1 MTYVPIDRGT
11 EDWDVPLNAALSD
24 QDTRIQQNTADIST
38 NTNDILTMDA
48 QVDTNTANI
57 ATNTSNIATNT
68 SNIATNTSGISTLN
82 GQMTTANTNISTLQ
96 GQMTT
101 ANTNITALQGRG
113 NDSLVQGFI
122 SWNYDSEI
130 QNGGNLITLGTVFL
144 HKLYIPAGPTI
155 NNLGAVVTTAGNTLT
170 YARAA
175 LFNGSGTQLGISVD
189 QTTNWA
195 STGFKVNATTA
206 PISIS
211 TAGFYY
217 VALLNTGTT
226 GATFAST
233 PGTSNAFNANTT
245 GATLRHA
252 TGPTGQTSMPA
263 SITMSSNISTGASIW
278 CAVY

>member
-1 MTYVPIDRGT
+1 MTYTPIAAGT
-11 EDWDVPLNAALSD
+11 PDWDVPLNAALSD
-24 QDTRIQQNTADIST
+24 QDTRVTQNAADINT
-38 NTNDILTMDA
+38 NTNDILTLDSE
-48 QVDTNTANI
+48 VDTNTTDI
-57 ATNTSNIATNT
+57 ATNTADIATNT
-68 SNIATNTSGISTLN
+68 ADIGTLD
-82 GQMTTANTNISTLQ
+82 GQMTTANSNISTLQ

-101 ANTNITALQGRG
+101 AQADIDVLEARINPAA
-113 NDSLVQGFI
+113 VQNFI
-122 SWNYDSEI
+122 AWNYDSES
-130 QNGGNLITLGTVFL
+130 QNGGNSLTLGTVFL
-144 HKLYIPAGPTI
+144 HKIYIPAGSTI
-155 NNLGAVVTTAGNTLT
+155 NNLGTNVTVAGNTLT

-206 PISIS
+206 PIAIS

-226 GATFAST
+226 AATMSST
-233 PGTSNAFNANTT
+233 PGTSNAFNANTS

-252 TGPTGQTSMPA
+252 TGPTAQSSMPA
-263 SITMSSNISTGASIW
+263 SITMSSNVSTGASIW

>member
-1 MTYVPIDRGT
+1 MTYTPIAAGAT
-11 EDWDVPLNAALSD
+11 DWDVPLNAALSD
-24 QDTRIQQNTADIST
+24 QDTRITQNAADINA
-38 NTNDILTMDA
+38 NTNDILTA
-48 QVDTNTANI
+48 QSNISTNTANI
-57 ATNTSNIATNT
+57 ATNTTNIGTNT
-68 SNIATNTSGISTLN
+68 SSISTLN

-101 ANTNITALQGRG
+101 ANTNITALQGRS
-113 NDSLVQGFI
+113 NDSAVQGFI
-122 SWNYDSEI
+122 SWTYDSEI

-144 HKLYIPAGPTI
+144 HKLYIPAGSTI

-189 QTTNWA
+189 QSTNWA

-263 SITMSSNISTGASIW
+263 SITMSSNVSTGASIW